1 MKNQIAA
8 NVESSVKLKPKVKRA
23 LFYAVFISFPVLHYL
38 VFYVF
43 INFNSFLMA
52 FRTYNLD
59 PLKGMIHEFAGWKN
73 FGDAWQLLVK
83 SGDRIWMSVLFL
95 AISLFFSTP
104 LALLF
109 SYYIYKKRFMSGVYR
124 VMLFLPQILS
134 GVILGLLYRYM
145 CNQVAGWFAGKWF
158 HTPAKDL
165 LTDPSSQVWMVI
177 FFNVLMSFG
186 VNVLTYSGTMSG
198 INQSLIES
206 AQLDGCNPL
215 QEFLH
220 IVIPMIWPT
229 VATLAVVGFSRIFTE
244 QWQVLTLLSLYPGKA
259 DNMGYY
265 LYVQA
270 MNGDFISSQT
280 TLAYGTLSAL
290 GLILTAFIL
299 PATMALRWAL
309 DKYGPKAD

>member
-109 SYYIYKKRFMSGVYR
+109 SYYIYKKRFMSGLYR

-145 CNQVAGWFAGKWF
+145 CNQVAGWFADKWF

-165 LTDPSSQVWMVI
+165 LTYPSSQVWMVI

-215 QEFLH
+215 QEFLR

>member
-109 SYYIYKKRFMSGVYR
+109 SYYIYKKRFMSGLYR

-220 IVIPMIWPT
+220 IVVPMIWPT

-259 DNMGYY
+259 ENMGYY

>member
-1 MKNQIAA
+1 
-8 NVESSVKLKPKVKRA
+8 
-23 LFYAVFISFPVLHYL
+23 
-38 VFYVF
+38 
-43 INFNSFLMA
+43 
-52 FRTYNLD
+52 
-59 PLKGMIHEFAGWKN
+59 
-73 FGDAWQLLVK
+73 
-83 SGDRIWMSVLFL
+83 
-95 AISLFFSTP
+95 
-104 LALLF
+104 
-109 SYYIYKKRFMSGVYR
+109 
-124 VMLFLPQILS
+124 MLFLPQILS

-215 QEFLH
+215 QEFLR

>member
-59 PLKGMIHEFAGWKN
+59 PLKGMIHKFAGWKN
-73 FGDAWQLLVK
+73 FGDAWQLLIK

-109 SYYIYKKRFMSGVYR
+109 SYYIYKKRFMSGLYR

-145 CNQVAGWFAGKWF
+145 CNQVAGWFADKWF

-259 DNMGYY
+259 ENMGYY

>member
-23 LFYAVFISFPVLHYL
+23 LFYTAFIAFPILHYL

-52 FRTYNLD
+52 FRTYTLD
-59 PLKGMIHEFAGWKN
+59 PLKGMIYEFAGWKN

-109 SYYIYKKRFMSGVYR
+109 SYYIYKKRFMSGLFR

-145 CNQVAGWFAGKWF
+145 CNQVAGWFADKWF

-299 PATMALRWAL
+299 PTTMALRWAL

>member
-59 PLKGMIHEFAGWKN
+59 PLKGMIHKFAGWKN

-109 SYYIYKKRFMSGVYR
+109 SYYIYKKRFMSGLYR

-215 QEFLH
+215 QEFLR

-229 VATLAVVGFSRIFTE
+229 IATLAVVGFSRIFTE

-259 DNMGYY
+259 ENMGYY

>member
-109 SYYIYKKRFMSGVYR
+109 SYYIYKKRFMSGLYR

-145 CNQVAGWFAGKWF
+145 CNQVAGWFADKWF

-220 IVIPMIWPT
+220 IVVPMIWPT

-259 DNMGYY
+259 ENMGYY